1 MDILKNTEAMG
12 KRIFED
18 LQKINFIRTS
28 TSPEETKAAEIIRDE
43 LAKVD
48 LEAVIEEF
56 PVQTAD
62 IEKVSLTAAGKE
74 WEIQGYRRSGSTPA
88 EGLTAPFAYVQQGTD
103 VDLYDKKGMIVLVNN
118 GKMNNTGLIAS
129 EFRASF
135 VEFCK
140 SFLDVVCNRMCLR
153 VRHQSP
159 SSKDRSKPTDILHH
173 VRCCNCDIEIE
184 PTTPDLLDEVVIS
197 DICGSSLFSFL
208 CLISLCEDKNLL
220 LCGKLVRQH
229 YGIPD
234 RLTLLKVE
242 LDGNFNSLWELCK
255 SKLLYESDSF
265 INRINLSPVNLLDGF
280 LIFLTSFHLT
290 SPPLHPSSGQ
300 FLRQSSLQL
309 RCRLH

>member
-43 LAKVD
+43 LAKVG

-118 GKMNNTGLIAS
+118 GKMN
-129 EFRASF
+129 EE
-135 VEFCK
+135 VYE
-140 SFLDVVCNRMCLR
+140 RM
-153 VRHQSP
+153 VR
-159 SSKDRSKPTDILHH
+159 
-173 VRCCNCDIEIE
+173 
-184 PTTPDLLDEVVIS
+184 
-197 DICGSSLFSFL
+197 
-208 CLISLCEDKNLL
+208 
-220 LCGKLVRQH
+220 
-229 YGIPD
+229 YG
-234 RLTLLKVE
+234 VAA
-242 LDGNFNSLWELCK
+242 
-255 SKLLYESDSF
+255 
-265 INRINLSPVNLLDGF
+265 
-280 LIFLTSFHLT
+280 FLTWNCNVSDV
-290 SPPLHPSSGQ
+290 
-300 FLRQSSLQL
+300 R
-309 RCRLH
+309 